1 MAEAELSLAD
11 QFPRVTNEQWLDMV
25 DGVLKGGSF
34 DRLRSRT
41 YDGIGIEPLYPA
53 APACD
58 ELLGRSS
65 QTWDIRVEHRGP
77 DAAAL
82 NALILEDL
90 EGGATSVV
98 LHTPDHLDSAWLSA
112 ALDGVLL
119 ELAGL
124 VLVPAGDVV
133 DAAALLRSLWT
144 DRAVDPATVSG
155 SFGADPIGR
164 LSRHGGDLAST
175 AMALTAAAGLVGHAA
190 PTDAAPSV
198 TTFNLDT
205 APYVD
210 AGASEALEIGIA
222 LATGVVALR
231 DLLRAGLTI
240 DAAASQI
247 EFTLAADADLFATIA
262 KLRSFRRC
270 WAHVLTAAG
279 SSATTFRVT
288 ARQADRI
295 LSRRDPWVNMLRGTS
310 ACAGAALG
318 GADAVVVSA
327 FDAPVGEPEHLGRR
341 VARNT
346 QLLLMEESHLG
357 RVVDPAAGS
366 GYIEALTD
374 ELSVAAWTCFQEI
387 EGDGGILAAIGEGV
401 IAARLADVAAR
412 RGANIAK
419 RRDPLT
425 GVSEFPDLSEQA
437 LVRTPA
443 LTDGATGHSDDP
455 IAPLPVVALDHE
467 FEALRAA
474 SDGHVARHG
483 VRPRV
488 FLANLGSV
496 ATHTARASW
505 AKNFFEAGGIEAL
518 GNDGFADAASVAA
531 GFTASGATIAV
542 LCSDDGTYADWGAA
556 AADALRT
563 AGAVRV
569 YVAGKVDV
577 DGVDEAVHVGV
588 DVAAALRGVQS
599 TLGVLPNTDREA
611 QR

>member
-11 QFPRVTNEQWLDMV
+11 QFPRVTNDQWHEMV
-25 DGVLKGGSF
+25 DGVLKGRSF
-34 DRLRSRT
+34 DRLRSTT
-41 YDGIGIEPLYPA
+41 YDGIRIEPLYPA
-53 APACD
+53 APARD

-77 DAAAL
+77 DADAL

-98 LHTPDHLDSAWLSA
+98 LHTPTDVDAAWLHA

-119 ELAGL
+119 ELASL

-133 DAAALLRSLWT
+133 RAAHLLRSLWT
-144 DRAVDPATVSG
+144 DRGIDPATVSG
-155 SFGADPIGR
+155 SFGADPVGR
-164 LSRHGGDLAST
+164 LARHGGDLAST
-175 AMALTAAAGLVGHAA
+175 AMALSAAAGLAVDESASGA
-190 PTDAAPSV
+190 TV
-198 TTFNLDT
+198 TTFNIDT

-231 DLLRAGLTI
+231 ELLDAGLTI
-240 DAAASQI
+240 DQAATHV
-247 EFTLAADADLFATIA
+247 EFTLAVDADLFATIA
-262 KLRSFRRC
+262 KLRAFRRC
-270 WAHVLTAAG
+270 WAHVLGAAG
-279 SSATTFRVT
+279 SATTTVRVT
-288 ARQADRI
+288 AREADRI

-318 GADAVVVSA
+318 GADAVIVGA

-374 ELSVAAWTCFQEI
+374 ALSTAAWTCFQDLET
-387 EGDGGILAAIGEGV
+387 DGGVLAAIGEGV
-401 IAARLADVAAR
+401 VAARLADVAAR

-425 GVSEFPDLSEQA
+425 GVSEFPDLAEES
-437 LVRTPA
+437 LVRSPM
-443 LTDGATGHSDDP
+443 LTEGAVGHADDP
-455 IAPLPVVALDHE
+455 IAPLPVVTLDHE

-474 SDGHVARHG
+474 SDGYIVRHG

-505 AKNFFEAGGIEAL
+505 AKNFFEAGGVEAL
-518 GNDGFADAASVAA
+518 GNDGFSDPAAVAA
-531 GFTASGATIAV
+531 AFTASGATIAV
-542 LCSDDGTYADWGAA
+542 LCSDDATYADWGPAA
-556 AADALRT
+556 AAALRSC
-563 AGAVRV
+563 GATRV
-569 YVAGKVDV
+569 YVAGKVQV
-577 DGVDEAVHVGV
+577 EGVDEAVHVGV
-588 DVAAALRGVQS
+588 DVAAALRGVHV
-599 TLGVLPNTDREA
+599 TLGVATADDEEVPR
-611 QR
+611 